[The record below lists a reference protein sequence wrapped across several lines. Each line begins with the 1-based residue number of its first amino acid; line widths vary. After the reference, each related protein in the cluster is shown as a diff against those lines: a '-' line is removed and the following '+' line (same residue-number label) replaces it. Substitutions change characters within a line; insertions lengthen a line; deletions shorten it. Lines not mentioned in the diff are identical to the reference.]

1 MVSIYSVSKVHL
13 HETVAV
19 MTHSLKLVT
28 LPDYG
33 RQWWIQTGL
42 KLGLL
47 VVRMLGLLIVRIF
60 HEAQLCPVTAHR
72 LSVIFPHQVGASP
85 CAGLSWE
92 GLVV

>member
-1 MVSIYSVSKVHL
+1 MSKVHL

-33 RQWWIQTGL
+33 RQWWIQMGL